1 MVEISNPNLYFGR
14 SLLLKHVIIFT
25 VVVFEL
31 FSLCAWTQETT
42 APASDS
48 DFVTA
53 WWQRSSRAAA
63 EQPFWM
69 APLFTVTPRLVQ
81 QFRYD
86 MAWQSQGNATT
97 ANYGTG
103 KGLELIP
110 TEHTEILI
118 SAPPYVTR
126 TAPGLHDGF
135 GDMTFLFKYR
145 LAAGTEEHGNYVVT
159 ALLNTTVPTGSY
171 SNGST
176 HGAFSPTLGLGKG
189 WGDFDIQSTAS
200 VTLPTGNVDILG
212 TPVGL
217 NATFQYRL
225 FKKFWPEVE
234 VNSTFWTNGKNAG
247 KKQVFLSPGLVVGRL
262 HLWRRVGFAI
272 GAGVQIAATSFH
284 TYNHSRVISVRF
296 PF

>member
-1 MVEISNPNLYFGR
+1 MRHL
-14 SLLLKHVIIFT
+14 III
-25 VVVFEL
+25 VLAIVAAEL
-31 FSLCAWTQETT
+31 VCVCAWAQNS
-42 APASDS
+42 ASPSSHDN
-48 DFVTA
+48 FVSE
-53 WWQRSSRAAA
+53 WLQRSSRAAA

-86 MAWQSQGNATT
+86 VALQTKGNATT
-97 ANYGTG
+97 GNYGTG

-118 SAPPYVTR
+118 SAPPYVTH

-145 LAAGTEEHGNYVVT
+145 LAAGTEEQGNYVVT

-176 HGAFSPTLGLGKG
+176 HATFSPTLGFGKG
-189 WGDFDIQSTAS
+189 WGAFDIQSTAG
-200 VTLPTGNVDILG
+200 VTLPTGDVDIQG

-225 FKKFWPEVE
+225 LKKFWPEVE
-234 VNSTFWTNGKNAG
+234 INSTFWTNGKNAG

-272 GAGVQIAATSFH
+272 GAGVQLAATTFH
-284 TYNHSRVISVRF
+284 TYNHSWVTSVRF

>member
-1 MVEISNPNLYFGR
+1 
-14 SLLLKHVIIFT
+14 
-25 VVVFEL
+25 
-31 FSLCAWTQETT
+31 
-42 APASDS
+42 
-48 DFVTA
+48 
-53 WWQRSSRAAA
+53 
-63 EQPFWM
+63 M

-86 MAWQSQGNATT
+86 VALQTKGNATT
-97 ANYGTG
+97 GNYGTG

-118 SAPPYVTR
+118 SAPPYVTH

-145 LAAGTEEHGNYVVT
+145 LAAGTEEQGNYVVT

-176 HGAFSPTLGLGKG
+176 HATFSPTLGFGKG
-189 WGDFDIQSTAS
+189 WGAFDIQSTAG
-200 VTLPTGNVDILG
+200 VILPTGDVDILG

-225 FKKFWPEVE
+225 LKKFWPEVE

-272 GAGVQIAATSFH
+272 GAGVQIAATTFH
-284 TYNHSRVISVRF
+284 TYNHSWVTSVRF

>member
-1 MVEISNPNLYFGR
+1 MR
-14 SLLLKHVIIFT
+14 
-25 VVVFEL
+25 
-31 FSLCAWTQETT
+31 FSLVITIVCLALSHQ
-42 APASDS
+42 
-48 DFVTA
+48 VTA
-53 WWQRSSRAAA
+53 QDDPQTQADGGIVKQWLQTSSRAAA
-63 EQPFWM
+63 TQPFWM
-69 APLFTVTPRLVQ
+69 APMFTVTPRLVQ

-86 MAWQSQGNATT
+86 MAWQTQGKTTT

-118 SAPPYVTR
+118 SAPPYVTH
-126 TAPGLHDGF
+126 TTPGLHDGF

-145 LAAGTEEHGNYVVT
+145 LAAGTEEQGNYVVT
-159 ALLNTTVPTGSY
+159 ALLNTTIPTGSY

-176 HGAFSPTLGLGKG
+176 HATFSPILSFGKG
-189 WGDFDIQSTAS
+189 WGAFDIQSTAS
-200 VTLPTGNVDILG
+200 VTLPTGDVDILG

-225 FKKFWPEVE
+225 LKKLWPEVE

-262 HLWRRVGFAI
+262 HLWRRMGFAV

-284 TYNHSRVISVRF
+284 TYNHSWVASIRF

>member
-1 MVEISNPNLYFGR
+1 MKHPIIIAMVAL
-14 SLLLKHVIIFT
+14 
-25 VVVFEL
+25 EL
-31 FSLCAWTQETT
+31 FCVCARAQE
-42 APASDS
+42 AASPASD
-48 DFVTA
+48 DNFVSE
-53 WWQRSSRAAA
+53 WLQRSSRAGAT
-63 EQPFWM
+63 QPQWM
-69 APLFTVTPRLVQ
+69 APMFTVTPRLVQ

-86 MAWQSQGNATT
+86 MAWQTQGSATT

-118 SAPPYVTR
+118 SAPPYVTHS
-126 TAPGLHDGF
+126 TPGLHDGF

-145 LAAGTEEHGNYVVT
+145 LAAGTEEQGNYVVT

-176 HGAFSPTLGLGKG
+176 HATISPILGLGKG

-200 VTLPTGNVDILG
+200 VALPTGGVDILG
-212 TPVGL
+212 TPVAL

-225 FKKFWPEVE
+225 LKKLWPEAE
-234 VNSTFWTNGKNAG
+234 INSTLWANGKNAG

-262 HLWRRVGFAI
+262 HLWQRVGFAL
-272 GAGVQIAATSFH
+272 GGGVQIAVTSFH
-284 TYNHSRVISVRF
+284 TYNHDWVASLRF